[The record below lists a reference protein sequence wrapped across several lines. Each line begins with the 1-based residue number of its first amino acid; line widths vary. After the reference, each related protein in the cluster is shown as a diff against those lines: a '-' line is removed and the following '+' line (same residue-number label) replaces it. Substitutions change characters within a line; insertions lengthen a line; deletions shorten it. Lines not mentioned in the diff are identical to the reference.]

1 MQVAERV
8 VRVWGLRTLGHVCGA
23 EEGMA
28 SGDAGERSSGWVMH
42 TFWTLFYATGSHRRF
57 EAKK

>member
-1 MQVAERV
+1 MQVAERA

-28 SGDAGERSSGWVMH
+28 SGDAGERSSGWVH
-42 TFWTLFYATGSHRRF
+42 AHLLDFILSHR
-57 EAKK
+57 EPPKV